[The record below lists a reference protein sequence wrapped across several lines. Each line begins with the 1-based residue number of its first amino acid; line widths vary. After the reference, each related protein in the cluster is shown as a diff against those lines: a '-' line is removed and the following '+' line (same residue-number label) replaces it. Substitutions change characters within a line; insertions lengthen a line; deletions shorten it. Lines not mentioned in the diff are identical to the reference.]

1 MKRLF
6 AAIICTIALLVTW
19 VSCNSNVTTAPEAV
33 VFDSL
38 FIDSICP
45 LFRNYEQP
53 ACHITI
59 RLDKP
64 SSEHP
69 ASLVASME
77 RALTTVPRDG
87 SLVEA
92 SEGTLAGLAKAYVRE
107 FIFQYLLDGKE
118 AIDSSEGNEREAS
131 SWMNYEENVEGRVLY
146 NANGLVGYQF
156 NIYSYAGGAHGN
168 NSVRN
173 CVYDCRKGR
182 LITLADLFAP
192 ESLMQAGEMLRN
204 RLVKD
209 YDCATMEELI
219 EKCDFFSLTEIEPTE
234 NFMIDDNGLCWSYD
248 PYEIAPYVMGTIE
261 VKLPWVALKPLL
273 RVDSP
278 VTELAEQYRF

>member
-156 NIYSYAGGAHGN
+156 NIYSYSGGAHGN
-168 NSVRN
+168 TQIRN
-173 CVYDCRKGR
+173 CV
-182 LITLADLFAP
+182 F
-192 ESLMQAGEMLRN
+192 
-204 RLVKD
+204 
-209 YDCATMEELI
+209 
-219 EKCDFFSLTEIEPTE
+219 
-234 NFMIDDNGLCWSYD
+234 DDNHIEYSSSVSEGSSLDGCLIKSGSASSVKGCRNTTFCKGTSLDLAGDVAAFNSVIGGSLEYNTRT
-248 PYEIAPYVMGTIE
+248 YGRAFTNCIVATTAKYAKCQYVDC
-261 VKLPWVALKPLL
+261 V
-273 RVDSP
+273 
-278 VTELAEQYRF
+278 VTNFEAIGITD